1 MAIDFTRLLGISG
14 VGSHE
19 RPQAIFWGR
28 RLEWP
33 VLLVALFI
41 PLEWY
46 LEETGAVSVATARYF
61 DWSIWLLFLFETTL
75 LTALVQDKWH
85 YLITNW
91 MNLVIIV
98 AGVPLEWVNSP
109 IVGAL
114 RNLRLV
120 LMLYLLAKLSR
131 RLRQF
136 LANGQVGSILLISLT
151 VVVLAG
157 VIVTRLDPS
166 MGSVWDGM
174 WWAWVTLSHTGYGDI
189 VPKTGAGRFFGA
201 MLIFIGIVLVSLMTA
216 HLSVF
221 LIGSEVEKVESEMEK
236 VEKEEKVEEKVLRD
250 VAARLER
257 IEKLLEQREP
267 KETLN
272 K

>member
-1 MAIDFTRLLGISG
+1 MAIKVNKLLGIVG
-14 VGSHE
+14 VESHE
-19 RPQAIFWGR
+19 RPEALRWAR

-33 VLLVALFI
+33 ILMLALWI
-41 PLEWY
+41 PFQWY
-46 LEETGAVSVATARYF
+46 LEEVHIIKPDSVRIF
-61 DWSIWLLFLFETTL
+61 DWLIWLVFLFETVL
-75 LTALVQDKWH
+75 LTVLVRHKWN
-85 YLITNW
+85 YLLNNW
-91 MNLVIIV
+91 MNLMIIV

-136 LANGQVGSILLISLT
+136 LAKGQAGTLLFISLV
-151 VVVLAG
+151 VVVLSG

-201 MLIFIGIVLVSLMTA
+201 MLIFFGIVLISLMTA
-216 HLSVF
+216 QLSVF
-221 LIGSEVEKVESEMEK
+221 LIGSEVEKVE
-236 VEKEEKVEEKVLRD
+236 KEEKAEGKTLLEISR
-250 VAARLER
+250 RLDR
-257 IEKLLEQREP
+257 IEALLVDRAEKPEQP
-267 KETLN
+267 QASPDG
-272 K
+272 